1 MKNKKGNISS
11 IVYELTKPITDSLG
25 LDIWDIAFEKEGS
38 LYFLRVYIDSPN
50 GISMDDCENVS
61 RPLSKA
67 LDEADPISEQ
77 YVLEVGSPGLG
88 RKLTKPEHFK
98 EYIDCPVRVRY
109 IRETGGVKEFIAVMT
124 SYDEKAGTFTA
135 VNESDEEIT
144 VKISD
149 TAFVKLCD
157 DELDKLDFDKDFD

>member
-1 MKNKKGNISS
+1 MKNKKGSISS
-11 IVYELTKPITDSLG
+11 TVYELAKPITDSFG
-25 LDIWDIAFEKEGS
+25 VNIWDISFEKEGS
-38 LYFLRVYIDSPN
+38 LYFLRVYIDSPD
-50 GISMDDCENVS
+50 GISMDTCENVS

-77 YVLEVGSPGLG
+77 YILEVGSPGLG
-88 RKLTKPEHFK
+88 RKLTRPEHFK
-98 EYIDCPVRVRY
+98 EFIDCPVRVRY
-109 IRETGGVKEFIAVMT
+109 IREKDGVKEFIAVMT
-124 SYDEKAGTFTA
+124 AFDEESESFTA